1 MEDIFMKL
9 SNKKL
14 IFGGIGILILLFIRG
29 LYNSYKMYEATTEPY
44 RTFDVVGEAIA
55 GTLSWFSII
64 TLIASIIFLIIALI
78 RKKQLE
84 YVKRPFLRPL
94 AVFGVSAVSFIL
106 LIITGMVLALNFH
119 VKDQHTTSLPKLDTV
134 YKETDDTSKEID
146 KLKGDISL
154 LETQNK
160 TLDAE
165 VKRLKEELAKKE
177 QPKKEESKR
186 ETQQPAAQPEKKE
199 EPKQQQQQQQQQQS
213 TGSFANPV
221 KDINKTKAINRVK
234 EKAKQDFKDDYMT
247 QNFVASEQT
256 KAYDFLYG
264 IEIKS
269 QEELNIMKNALKD
282 FPNDF
287 MTAKFVYEEQMKAKN
302 QQ

>member
-1 MEDIFMKL
+1 
-9 SNKKL
+9 
-14 IFGGIGILILLFIRG
+14 
-29 LYNSYKMYEATTEPY
+29 
-44 RTFDVVGEAIA
+44 
-55 GTLSWFSII
+55 
-64 TLIASIIFLIIALI
+64 
-78 RKKQLE
+78 
-84 YVKRPFLRPL
+84 
-94 AVFGVSAVSFIL
+94 
-106 LIITGMVLALNFH
+106 MVLALNFH

-134 YKETDDTSKEID
+134 YTETDDKSKEID

-165 VKRLKEELAKKE
+165 VKRLKEE
-177 QPKKEESKR
+177 SKR

-199 EPKQQQQQQQQQQS
+199 EPKQQQS

-221 KDINKTKAINRVK
+221 KDINKTEAINRVK

-256 KAYDFLYG
+256 KAYDFLYS

-269 QEELNIMKNALKD
+269 QEELNMMKNALKD

-287 MTAKFVYEEQMKAKN
+287 MTSKFVYEEQMKTKN

>member
-1 MEDIFMKL
+1 MKL

-29 LYNSYKMYEATTEPY
+29 LYNSHKIYEATTEPY

-55 GTLSWFSII
+55 GTLTWFSII
-64 TLIASIIFLIIALI
+64 TLAASIVFLIIALI
-78 RKKQLE
+78 RKKQLIKD
-84 YVKRPFLRPL
+84 KRPFLRPL
-94 AVFGVSAVSFIL
+94 ITFGVSAVSFIL
-106 LIITGMVLALNFH
+106 LIIIGMVYALEHYASNE
-119 VKDQHTTSLPKLDTV
+119 QATSQLKSETN
-134 YKETDDTSKEID
+134 YQETDDKSKEID

-154 LETQNK
+154 LENQNK
-160 TLDAE
+160 TLGAE
-165 VKRLKEELAKKE
+165 VKKLKEELAKKE
-177 QPKKEESKR
+177 QQVPQEQPKKEEVKPDP
-186 ETQQPAAQPEKKE
+186 QQPASQPEKKE
-199 EPKQQQQQQQQQQS
+199 EPKQQP

-221 KDINKTKAINRVK
+221 KDINKTEAINKVK

-247 QNFVASEQT
+247 QNFVANEQT

-264 IEIKS
+264 VEIKS

-282 FPNDF
+282 FPTDF